1 MFKNFNINRALLV
14 LLILFIPLYPK
25 FPLFS
30 VNSTYVAIR
39 LDDIVIGLCV
49 AFWFL
54 SQIKNRF
61 PFKQNKALPL
71 FIAYFIAI
79 TISQL
84 NSYLVFQNV
93 PLNILILN
101 LLRRFEYMSL
111 FFITIDGIKTKKD
124 LGTTYWALILSTVGI
139 AIYGYGQK
147 YLQFPVVSTMNS
159 EFSKGMLLR
168 MDVWTRINSTFAGH
182 YDLAAFM
189 SMILVIIGSVALISK
204 NKILKLISFIMWCVS
219 FHLLTLT
226 ASRVSIFAF
235 WGSFTISLLLIKKY
249 IWIIPLTL
257 LMVLSIAN
265 SKDLNRRLIATLPM
279 IKSFIPKTTKP
290 IPTLVPTAIPTLIVS
305 STNTSTVPIKVSTPV
320 PTIFHHQII
329 DEFIPIDADLGVA
342 RSGEIRFN
350 VEWPRAINAFK
361 TNVITG
367 TGLGSITLAT
377 DNDYLRLLGESGIL
391 GIMTLLGI
399 IIFFFLK
406 TIKSPDLLTITM
418 FGATIC
424 MLANAIFIDVFESSK
439 IAYSF
444 WIIMGV
450 YYQCLRFNKKL

>member
-1 MFKNFNINRALLV
+1 MFKNFNINRVLLV
-14 LLILFIPLYPK
+14 LLIIFIPLYPK

-39 LDDIVIGLCV
+39 LDDIIISFCLL
-49 AFWFL
+49 FWFI
-54 SQIKNRF
+54 SQIKNKF
-61 PFKQNKALPL
+61 PFTKNKLLPL

-84 NSYLVFQNV
+84 NSYLVFQNI
-93 PLNILILN
+93 PTNILILN

-124 LGTTYWALILSTVGI
+124 LATIYWALIVSTIGV

-147 YLQFPVVSTMNS
+147 YFQFPVVSTMNS

-182 YDLAAFM
+182 YDLAAFL
-189 SMILVIIGSVALISK
+189 SMILIPIGAITLISK
-204 NKILKLISFIMWCVS
+204 NKLEKFISLIIWFISFQ
-219 FHLLTLT
+219 LLTLT

-235 WGSFTISLLLIKKY
+235 WGSLTILLVLIKKY
-249 IWIIPLTL
+249 LWIIPLTL
-257 LMVLSIAN
+257 IVIISITN
-265 SKDLNRRLIATLPM
+265 SKDLNQRLLATIPAIKNM
-279 IKSFIPKTTKP
+279 IPQKP
-290 IPTLVPTAIPTLIVS
+290 QPTSIIQPTAIPTVV
-305 STNTSTVPIKVSTPV
+305 TTVTSKPIAGNINLTPI
-320 PTIFHHQII
+320 PTIFRHKIE
-329 DEFIPIDADLGVA
+329 EFTPMDADFGVA

-361 TNVITG
+361 KNIITG

-391 GIMTLLGI
+391 GAITLLGI
-399 IIFFFLK
+399 LFFLFIK
-406 TIKSPDLLTITM
+406 TIHSPDTLTLIM
-418 FGATIC
+418 FATTLC

-444 WIIMGV
+444 WIIMGI
-450 YYQCLRFNKKL
+450 YYQCLRFNKKI